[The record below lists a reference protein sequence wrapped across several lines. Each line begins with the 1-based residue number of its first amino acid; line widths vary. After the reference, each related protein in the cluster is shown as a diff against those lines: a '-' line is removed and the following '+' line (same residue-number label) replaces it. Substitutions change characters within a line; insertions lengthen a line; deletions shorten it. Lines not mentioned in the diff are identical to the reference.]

1 MIDNHIDA
9 FPHAGLNSA
18 VLVIEAL
25 VENGIT
31 RYMAVFAPGISPE
44 AEAIGPVRSARLY
57 FVQWARGLQAVYA
70 HIGGSPASLNLA
82 PNVPEIADMDA
93 MYGYAGSYFYRSD
106 TKFAPHNLYTSS
118 ELLESYGEDSGVG
131 AFNPDELGFLFKPNI
146 AADKRPAGQTF
157 QYYFIYD
164 DDIVQWEY
172 APKTNTYLRYW
183 RGNQHVDEM
192 SGNQLAFTNVVVM
205 EVVSY
210 PIAGDTVGRI
220 EQVVIGEGKARLFAD
235 GIEREIFWSKESAAA
250 PLRFFDAEGQEI
262 AFTAG
267 PIWIAAVPSLDNL
280 TVGK

>member
-1 MIDNHIDA
+1 
-9 FPHAGLNSA
+9 
-18 VLVIEAL
+18 
-25 VENGIT
+25 
-31 RYMAVFAPGISPE
+31 
-44 AEAIGPVRSARLY
+44 
-57 FVQWARGLQAVYA
+57 VQWARGLQAVYA

-93 MYGYAGSYFYRSD
+93 MYGYAGSYFYRSN

-118 ELLESYGEDSGVG
+118 ELLESYVEDAGVG

-146 AADKRPAGQTF
+146 AADKRPDRQTF
-157 QYYFIYD
+157 QYSFIYD

-183 RGNQHVDEM
+183 RDNRHVDEF

-220 EQVVIGEGKARLFAD
+220 EQLVIGEGKARLFAD
-235 GIEREIFWSKESAAA
+235 GIEREMFWSKESAAA